1 MDYCNQYVRLKYPS
15 TLFDHSL
22 FLKRGPSFC
31 IGWSVDSIW
40 QNTRFASQRASASR
54 TSYCNGLCSRHN
66 ECLSVLDIWQLLEK
80 RWYVLCVPLLW
91 KRLLGWFSKCCSCL
105 LFFQVSQLLAEDFP
119 LITQTIFCR
128 NLRKTK
134 WDRQTFTWVSG
145 VATNPLELTSL
156 CYERWRA
163 HELENWETQGV
174 YKKAIIYVRWI
185 AKWKTVK
192 QWSNT
197 C

>member
-66 ECLSVLDIWQLLEK
+66 ECLSILDIWQLLEK
-80 RWYVLCVPLLW
+80 RWYVLCVPLPW
-91 KRLLGWFSKCCSCL
+91 KRLLAWFSKCCSCL
-105 LFFQVSQLLAEDFP
+105 LFFQVSQLLVEDFP

-128 NLRKTK
+128 NLRKTR

-145 VATNPLELTSL
+145 AATS
-156 CYERWRA
+156 RWSWRLYVMRGDV
-163 HELENWETQGV
+163 HTNLKTEKLKESC
-174 YKKAIIYVRWI
+174 KKAIIIELLLYHECE
-185 AKWKTVK
+185 VK

-197 C
+197 S